1 MKNIYTYLSLVIIA
15 LLTSC
20 STTNYPQSYTSESS
34 DVTYQQF
41 YNDLSPYGDWV
52 DYQNYGYVWV
62 PNEMGF
68 RPYYNNGQWIYTDY
82 GWTWVSNYNWGWAP
96 FHYGRWLYDYAY
108 GWMWVP
114 GYQWAPAWVS
124 WRSGGDYYGWAP
136 LGPGMDINS
145 DYGSNIPYNNW
156 SFVPCRYINSPRV
169 NNYYVD
175 RQQNVNIINN
185 TTIINNTRVINNNN
199 VYIAGPSASEV
210 ERNTHQKLN
219 TVKIVQRNKPGD
231 AQVSGNKLTMYKP
244 AIKDVPQ
251 QTRTIKPAKLSNLN
265 DVKLRHERTEGGNDK
280 FPAKDDSRKELNP
293 TDRVQP
299 DVNTEKNN
307 IPPLINHQREIGQPQ
322 KTNNDQKVQPNPADI
337 KKDSSVPDNERLN
350 RQKENQQDMQKR
362 NAETERLNS
371 EKENQQR
378 IQQQNAENERL
389 NREKEN
395 QQRIQQNNKNLPVEK
410 PLPIQ
415 ENTDKKTDQSNT
427 RRFQNQN
434 NNPQPPVKNNPPA
447 KVRNM
452 NQPNSNPVNK
462 PVIKPQ
468 PNNEKL
474 QNNNIQPIRKN
485 LPDDKPPVNN
495 QPPRI
500 KNENPSII
508 IPKHEDPQ
516 QKEKKE

>member
-1 MKNIYTYLSLVIIA
+1 MKNIHTYVYLVIIA

-145 DYGSNIPYNNW
+145 NYGSNIPYNNW

-199 VYIAGPSASEV
+199 IYIAGPSASEV

-244 AIKDVPQ
+244 VIKDVPQ

-265 DVKLRHERTEGGNDK
+265 DVKLRRERTEGGNDK
-280 FPAKDDSRKELNP
+280 FPAKDDNTKELNP
-293 TDRVQP
+293 VDRVQEP
-299 DVNTEKNN
+299 ANTEKNN
-307 IPPLINHQREIGQPQ
+307 IPPLINHQKEIGQPQ
-322 KTNNDQKVQPNPADI
+322 KPNNDQNVQPNPGNI
-337 KKDSSVPDNERLN
+337 KKENTTPDNERLN

-362 NAETERLNS
+362 NAERLNS

-410 PLPIQ
+410 PLPTQ

-485 LPDDKPPVNN
+485 LPGDKPPVNN

-500 KNENPSII
+500 KNENPRII